1 MSHDYCHQ
9 DDGVNISVSSLS
21 SDEAA
26 VIPGRTG
33 DRGVAASTEQLEA
46 AERLGSGEWETL
58 VERAELGAG

>member
-1 MSHDYCHQ
+1 MMESTFLF
-9 DDGVNISVSSLS
+9 SSLS

-26 VIPGRTG
+26 GIPGRTG

-46 AERLGSGEWETL
+46 AERLGSGKWETL